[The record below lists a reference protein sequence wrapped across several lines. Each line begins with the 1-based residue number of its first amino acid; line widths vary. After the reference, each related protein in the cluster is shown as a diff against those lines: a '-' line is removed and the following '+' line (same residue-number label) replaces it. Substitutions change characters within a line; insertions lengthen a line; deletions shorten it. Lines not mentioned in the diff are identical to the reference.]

1 MRKEELEM
9 AERLVRIFEN
19 VILSEEQSIQRGY
32 FSDLS
37 IAEMHTLDAI
47 GPYDARTMTE
57 TASLLGITVGTLTIS
72 INRLVKKGYVARNRD
87 TNDRRIVRISL
98 TKQGKLACR
107 MHGKFHRILA
117 RHILEPYNDQEQEL
131 LFGMVDEIDK
141 YLQQQVNLYSKS
153 ESVRKTAKEV
163 AETTRRR
170 EDNV

>member
-19 VILSEEQSIQRGY
+19 VILSEGQSLQKGY

-47 GPYDARTMTE
+47 GPYEARTMTE
-57 TASLLGITVGTLTIS
+57 TASLLGITVGTLTVS
-72 INRLVKKGYVARNRD
+72 IDRLVKKGYVVRNRD
-87 TNDRRIVRISL
+87 SNDRRIVRISL
-98 TKQGKLACR
+98 TKNGKLACR

-117 RHILEPYNDQEQEL
+117 RRILEPYNEQEQEL

-141 YLQQQVNLYSKS
+141 YLQTQVDLYKDS

-163 AETTRRR
+163 ALKSRRR